1 MGIDPLKLLFPRSS
15 VVNALQSPI
24 STGIFPSK
32 KFEFKFSTERAVRL
46 PISFGILPF
55 KRLPLR
61 TRVSNVTAFPIS
73 TGRVPSSIL
82 FPAENSIKLFELHKL
97 TGMVPV
103 KLLESRSITI
113 NGSSERYSG
122 IEPLM

>member
-1 MGIDPLKLLFPRSS
+1 MLLLRRRSTTTAQFPNSS
-15 VVNALQSPI
+15 
-24 STGIFPSK
+24 GIFPSK